1 MIWSLESKPGI
12 VISTRI
18 RLARNLD
25 KIPFPSRLKD
35 KDAVV
40 KKVKDAIFKSN
51 STLAVDFEDLE
62 LSKLS
67 TTERMKLC
75 ERHLISP
82 QLLKNNDGDCLVNK
96 DKTMSLMIMEED
108 HIRQQVIKGG
118 YCPEEAYELCSKL
131 DDVLSESLDFAFDEK
146 IGYLTSCPTNAGT
159 GLRVSVMLHLPA
171 LYLTGKLNRISA
183 SAANVGIAVRGY
195 NGEGTDADGCFYQI
209 SNQITMGATEEE
221 IIERVKNVTDQIV
234 SFEEKARAE
243 LLEKSR
249 PAIEDKVWRSYGILK
264 YARTLTSK
272 EALSLLSDVL
282 FGVNMGIITDKIN
295 MPIMELIV
303 SAQPAAIGG
312 LEISPEERDIKRA
325 DFLRE
330 HL

>member
-1 MIWSLESKPGI
+1 MIWSMEEKPEI
-12 VISTRI
+12 VISTRV

-25 KIPFPSRLKD
+25 KIPFPALLKD
-35 KDAVV
+35 KESVINKIKDAV
-40 KKVKDAIFKSN
+40 FKSN
-51 STLAVDFEDLE
+51 STLAEDFEDLE

-67 TTERMKLC
+67 ATERMKLS

-82 QLLKNNDGDCLVNK
+82 QMFKNNVGDCLINK
-96 DKTMSLMIMEED
+96 DKTMSIMIMEED

-118 YCPEEAYELCSKL
+118 YCPEEAYELCNKL
-131 DDVLSESLDFAFDEK
+131 DDVLSESLSFAFDEK

-171 LYLTGKLNRISA
+171 LRLTGKINRIAA

-209 SNQITMGATEEE
+209 SNQITMGATEKE

-234 SFEEKARAE
+234 SFEKDARAE
-243 LLEKSR
+243 ILNNNK
-249 PAIEDKVWRSYGILK
+249 PVIEDKLWRSYGTLK
-264 YARTLTSK
+264 YARTITSK
-272 EALSLLSDVL
+272 EAISLLSDVL
-282 FGVNMGIITDKIN
+282 LGVNLGIITDKIN

-303 SAQPAAIGG
+303 SVQPGGIGG
-312 LEISPEERDIKRA
+312 AEIPPEKRDIKRA
-325 DFLRE
+325 EFLRK